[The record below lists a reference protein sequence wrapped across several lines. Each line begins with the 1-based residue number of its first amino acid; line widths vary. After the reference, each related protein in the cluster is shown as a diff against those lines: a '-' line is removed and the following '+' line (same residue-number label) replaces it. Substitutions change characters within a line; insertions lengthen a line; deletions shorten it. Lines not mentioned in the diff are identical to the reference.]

1 MGPSVAGFDCGI
13 GVLDDHNDNLV
24 HVDRH
29 SKSADAGEAV
39 ISTTTKQPSSHSLAP
54 NHAHIEKKEE
64 SGEEKKKEKQQ
75 RRRRRKEKKQ
85 AKGFIFHF
93 KYSPPSPVA
102 IFIMWVVSW
111 CGERERERVRPRY
124 HLFFLLPSF
133 FFFIFASC
141 SLTNIKIFQAERF
154 FFFSGCFFALHLF
167 PLYRVG
173 RLTQPFFL
181 NLVKINKKI
190 VEPRSA
196 SLYDPRNKKSLRF
209 FFFLLLLLLF
219 LLLNLK

>member
-93 KYSPPSPVA
+93 KYSPPLPRCHFYYVGC
-102 IFIMWVVSW
+102 VVVW
-111 CGERERERVRPRY
+111 RERERESEAALSSFFSASK
-124 HLFFLLPSF
+124 LFFFYFCLMLSH
-133 FFFIFASC
+133 
-141 SLTNIKIFQAERF
+141 Q
-154 FFFSGCFFALHLF
+154 
-167 PLYRVG
+167 Y
-173 RLTQPFFL
+173 
-181 NLVKINKKI
+181 
-190 VEPRSA
+190 
-196 SLYDPRNKKSLRF
+196 
-209 FFFLLLLLLF
+209 
-219 LLLNLK
+219 